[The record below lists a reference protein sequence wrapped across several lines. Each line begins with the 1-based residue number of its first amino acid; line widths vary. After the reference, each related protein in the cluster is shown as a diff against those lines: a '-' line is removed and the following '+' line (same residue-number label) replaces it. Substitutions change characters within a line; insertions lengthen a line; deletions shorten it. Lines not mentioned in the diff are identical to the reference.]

1 MTTDTTTGVEVRR
14 LTTHIGAE
22 LFGIDLTSI
31 DAHTVEILH
40 ASLLE
45 HQVVFVPNQFLGPQQ
60 LLELAAQFGE
70 IFPNPT
76 SPKAEGFPDVT
87 ELVTYDGGSPDIVHF
102 DTSYV
107 AVPPMASL
115 MSMVKSPALGGD
127 TLWASGY
134 ALYDSLSVPMRAFLD
149 GLSVRYV
156 AWTKDNERLS
166 GEHPIV
172 RVHPETKRP
181 SLYFDS
187 QWSKQVVELNKDES
201 DGLLAFLRAYVKDPT
216 FQCRYHWSEGTFAMW
231 DNRCTV
237 HRVASD
243 FVGQRIIQRVTVAGD
258 APVAVLTPEL
268 RRSPD

>member
-1 MTTDTTTGVEVRR
+1 MNVKRGTPLEVRR
-14 LTTHIGAE
+14 LTSHIGGE
-22 LFGIDLTSI
+22 LIGLDLTDFDSETFETL
-31 DAHTVEILH
+31 HT
-40 ASLLE
+40 ALLE
-45 HQVVFVPNQFLGPQQ
+45 HQVVFVPGQFLGPQQ
-60 LLELAAQFGE
+60 LLDIAAWFGD

-107 AVPPMASL
+107 EVPPTASL
-115 MSMVKSPALGGD
+115 MSMVKSPPVGGD

-134 ALYDSLSVPMRAFLD
+134 ALYEALSEPMRTFVE
-149 GLSVRYV
+149 GLQVRYV
-156 AWTKDNERLS
+156 AWTKDGVQLV
-166 GEHPIV
+166 GEHPLV
-172 RVHPETKRP
+172 RMHPETNRP

-187 QWSKQVVELNKDES
+187 QWSKSVIDLNKDES
-201 DGLLAFLRAYVKDPT
+201 DSLLAFLRSHVKDPT

-243 FVGQRIIQRVTVAGD
+243 FVGERIIQRVTVAGE
-258 APVAVLTPEL
+258 PPIGIG
-268 RRSPD
+268 